1 MSKRRVDVLIIGAG
15 ASGLMCALTAGYR
28 GRSVLVLEHTKKVGR
43 KILMSGGGRCN
54 FTHLHST
61 PANFLSN
68 NPHFC
73 KSALSR
79 YTPQHFVDM
88 VDRHGIEYHEKT
100 PGQLFC
106 NESSKEILT
115 MLTTECDWA
124 GVKIETEVS
133 VHSLI
138 QNEHG
143 FLVET
148 STGSIQCESLVV
160 ATGGL
165 SIPNGGAT
173 GFAYDVAEQFDLPV
187 TPRRAALVP
196 FTLQPD
202 ILTPLKELSGT
213 AQNARVSCAGMSFLE
228 PILFTHRGI
237 SGPGVLQISSY
248 WKPGQSVEIDLLP
261 GIDIDEQLKEARQ
274 ATPKQS
280 IERVLSEY
288 MSKRL
293 AQVLCSIWGFAGA
306 VGDFSN
312 EKIEALTKQLTQWR
326 VKPSGTEG
334 YRTAEVTIGG
344 VDTQAI
350 SQKTMEV
357 KSVSGLYFI
366 GESLDVTGHLGGH
379 NFQWAWA
386 SGNAAGEV
394 V

>member
-1 MSKRRVDVLIIGAG
+1 MSKRTVDVLIIGAG

-124 GVKIETEVS
+124 GVTIETEVS
-133 VHSLI
+133 VQSVI
-138 QNEHG
+138 QTEGG
-143 FLVET
+143 FVVHT

-173 GFAYDVAEQFDLPV
+173 GFAYDVAEQFGLKV

-213 AQNARVSCAGMSFLE
+213 AQDARVSCAGMSFLE

-248 WKPGQSVEIDLLP
+248 WQPGDNVEIDLLP
-261 GIDIDEQLKEARQ
+261 NIQIEDRLKAARNN
-274 ATPKQS
+274 TPKQG
-280 IERVLSEY
+280 IERILSEQ

-293 AQVLCSIWGFAGA
+293 AQVLCSLWGYSG
-306 VGDFSN
+306 VIGDYSN
-312 EKIEALTKQLTQWR
+312 DKIAALSKQLHHWQ

-344 VDTQAI
+344 IDTQTI

-357 KSVSGLYFI
+357 KSVPGLYFI